1 MSRSHRWT
9 TLALLLA
16 AVSSLVAGCADERDP
31 VNRVQPYAL
40 DKAHFIGEDFASTA
54 DDPEF
59 WSQTMIID
67 VPYGSTHD
75 GLFTSWWAPTVR
87 IRWQITEEL
96 LLGRLAYE
104 RIANGDG
111 TGMGGPTED
120 GQIVVAYPIES
131 HFDIVRQYNP
141 TTGEEINVIE
151 ENTYDRPWNERQYFR
166 VDWSRSLNTGSYD
179 FDTLSG
185 LGVMGAYDFEPMD
198 YDVTD
203 PSDPNAPVFDLEHG
217 YFDIT
222 NKVLASPQVIDIS
235 HLGWGYSTL
244 PQCWF
249 DGDFMGGTFP
259 WGNCNP
265 TEVTIRQSFLRVEDR
280 DFQPLDWDG
289 WRFQAF
295 GGLTEHRL
303 GFARNYGMSDD
314 MWHRFLDHHNIWDRS
329 HYYADPVN
337 MTGPIPCYT
346 AETTPWGAD
355 PHRDA
360 DRDGTEDE
368 CAAAGPGSQC
378 DVFTQKC
385 TLPYAQ
391 RTAHPT
397 VLYYAE
403 GSNPEYFA
411 STADAAHDWDVALRA
426 AVRTAQYAECRATGG
441 DQESCVE
448 RFPIWFGQMDDYQDA
463 TWLFAEVDKCRNG
476 WAYERESNCDTLADR
491 LGRERDMD
499 PGVIDVAKMDEMYV
513 LCHSPVEA
521 GDPEVC
527 GGPRLPAGTTAEQ
540 CQYAYRDGA
549 ADAELLATCRAALNV
564 RKGDL
569 RYNKV
574 VVVWGPQTLS
584 PWGFGADSVDPLT
597 GEVVATNTTFWSH
610 LTDYIAQDT
619 VDKLRFLKGE
629 LDADDVTE
637 AEYVRNWAQAAE
649 SAARD
654 GVLPLMSRSQL
665 ADRLAA
671 FGGAADAAA
680 IPAAVPPDVMADVQQ
695 LNRALQGVRAS
706 IGAPSTT
713 AATYEAR
720 RQAARGTQFEAELM
734 TPMVQQYAGVAGMPI
749 DQGTMDLASPL
760 RGGSPE
766 LRLKLQRLK
775 EEAYAERGICMMGP
789 REAEAPFSLAG
800 LADILQ
806 QKFGEF
812 SRRDSLEVQAERAEK
827 MRRYIAYRMHRAGI
841 SHEFGHSVGL
851 RHNFVGSS
859 DAYMYRPQY
868 WQLRTKNGTVTEP
881 CTELTPN
888 GESCVGPRWFDP
900 VTDEES
906 ENLIWMWTLA
916 SIMDYAGEYTQ
927 DFLGPAVWDFAGAR
941 MFYGDTV
948 AVNPDPEYLVTTAKG
963 RAALDKMD
971 NFGGILGIR
980 HSLADDDPLTN
991 DDYHYSQLHNK
1002 LGMIRD
1008 CVEVD
1013 PWLFEPPDWNEELFG
1028 EWHPL
1033 LDGLIVQVDGRWTR
1047 CRQPK
1052 VDYVPWTVQRFPTI
1066 GEAGQYYR
1074 GGPSIDRQGRTRVPY
1089 GFGTDSWADLGNVS
1103 VYRHDNGAD
1112 PYEIFNFLIT
1122 SQETWQVF
1130 ETYRRNRMAFSVRGV
1145 ADRLFGRYAAKIRDG
1160 AKGLGLIRNIYE
1172 DYALEDG
1179 LHFGTLWPYIAT
1191 FFPENVLAAGL
1202 AFDQFVRQAA
1212 RPEVGPHFK
1221 RPWESFLRSS
1231 RDTVDNPGGTKVII
1245 PNGITAVDGTA
1256 SFGGKLVENML
1267 SEDHGEYDSWYTM
1280 NAGSYYDKMYV
1291 AILMAESVDNYIS
1304 STRNDFVD
1312 PRYRATSLADLF
1324 PDGYRRW
1331 LANALTGDEAL
1342 KGPRV
1347 IADEDG
1353 DPIVD
1358 FERYSRGPIGWTS
1371 WWTDEPEVCFAAEQ
1385 TTLCSAYHMP
1395 TSDPFHPLAPEHT
1408 AVLDPQLG
1416 WEQQKFLIAW
1426 TMLFL
1431 FENEEL
1437 SWLDQMRIY
1446 EKGADP
1452 DPDLRQYVE
1461 FHSPY
1466 GKVYVAQT
1474 FGKEVI
1480 FGKTVQK
1487 GIAARVLEW
1496 ANELLAKAYVTVD
1509 GPDLDGDT
1517 LPDWPELVYADGTGR
1532 PIVKW
1537 DSNVRYI
1544 EPDGSEHPEGIP
1556 GCNATENFACDCSSN
1571 LSCMQLQRYVSI
1583 PAYLREAV
1591 YAYQLGDPER
1601 RGVWD

>member
-1 MSRSHRWT
+1 MCAT
-9 TLALLLA
+9 LLA
-16 AVSSLVAGCADERDP
+16 ALAALAGCADEREA

-40 DKAHFIGEDFASTA
+40 DKTHFIGQDFVDTA

-104 RIANGDG
+104 RIENGDH
-111 TGMGGPTED
+111 TGLGGPTQD
-120 GQIVVAYPIES
+120 GVIVIAFPIES

-151 ENTYDRPWNERQYFR
+151 ENTYDRPWNERRYFR

-179 FDTLSG
+179 FDTLAG
-185 LGVMGAYDFEPMD
+185 LGIMGAYDFEPMD
-198 YDVTD
+198 YDITD
-203 PSDPNAPVFDLEHG
+203 PADPDAPVFDLEHG

-222 NKVLASPQVIDIS
+222 SKVLASPQKIDIS
-235 HLGWGYSTL
+235 HLGWGYNEL

-249 DGDFMGGTFP
+249 DGDFMNGTYP
-259 WGNCNP
+259 WGNCSP

-289 WRFQAF
+289 YRFQAF
-295 GGLTEHRL
+295 GGLTEQRL

-314 MWHRFLDHHNIWDRS
+314 MWHRFLDYHNIWERS
-329 HYYADPVN
+329 HYYADPTN
-337 MTGPIPCYT
+337 MTGAVPCYT
-346 AETTPWGAD
+346 PETTPYGAD
-355 PHRDA
+355 PHRDS
-360 DRDGTEDE
+360 DPRDGTEDE

-378 DVFTQKC
+378 DVFSQKC
-385 TLPYAQ
+385 TLPYAE
-391 RTAHPT
+391 RTPKPQ

-403 GSNPEYFA
+403 GSNPEYFD

-441 DQESCVE
+441 DQEACAG

-463 TWLFAEVDKCRNG
+463 SWLFAEVDKCRNG
-476 WAYERESNCDTLADR
+476 VAYASERNCDALADR

-499 PGVIDVAKMDEMYV
+499 PAVIDMAKMDELYV
-513 LCHSPVEA
+513 LCHSPVQA
-521 GDPEVC
+521 DDPEVC
-527 GGPRLPAGTTAEQ
+527 GGPRLAAGVTAEQ
-540 CQYAYRDGA
+540 CQLVYRDGTTS
-549 ADAELLATCRAALNV
+549 DPLYDTCRAALNV

-574 VVVWGPQTLS
+574 VVVWDPQTLS

-610 LTDYIAQDT
+610 VTDLYAQLW
-619 VDKLRFLKGE
+619 VDELRFLKGE
-629 LDADDVTE
+629 LTAEDVTE
-637 AEYVRNWAQAAE
+637 AEYVRNWAQASE
-649 SAARD
+649 SAARG
-654 GVLPLMSRSQL
+654 GVAPLLSRAQL
-665 ADRLAA
+665 QDRLAA
-671 FGGAADAAA
+671 FSGVADAAA
-680 IPAAVPPDVMADVQQ
+680 IPATLPPDALQEVRQ

-706 IGAPSTT
+706 VTAPNSTD
-713 AATYEAR
+713 ATYSAR

-734 TPMVQQYAGVAGMPI
+734 TPMVQQYSGVAGMPI
-749 DQGTMDLASPL
+749 DDGVMELASPL
-760 RGGSPE
+760 RGGNPE
-766 LRLKLQRLK
+766 LRLRLQQLK
-775 EEAYAERGICMMGP
+775 EEAYAERGMCLMGP
-789 REAEAPFSLAG
+789 REAEAPFSLG
-800 LADILQ
+800 SVADILQ
-806 QKFGEF
+806 AKFGEF
-812 SRRDSLEVQAERAEK
+812 SRRDSAAVQAERAEK
-827 MRRYIAYRMHRAGI
+827 MRKYIAYRMHRSGI
-841 SHEFGHSVGL
+841 SHEFGHSIGL

-859 DAYMYRPQY
+859 DAFMYRPQY
-868 WQLRTKNGTVTEP
+868 WQLRTKDGTVTEP
-881 CTELTPN
+881 CTELSPG
-888 GESCVGPRWFDP
+888 GEACVGPRWFDP
-900 VTDEES
+900 VSDEES
-906 ENLIWMWTLA
+906 ENLIWMWSHG
-916 SIMDYAGEYTQ
+916 SIMDYPGEYAQ

-948 AVNPDPEYLVTTAKG
+948 AVSPDPEYRFSQPKG

-980 HSLADDDPLTN
+980 HSLADDDPETN
-991 DDYHYSQLHNK
+991 DDYHYSQLQTK
-1002 LGMIRD
+1002 LGMITD
-1008 CVEVD
+1008 CQEVD
-1013 PWLFEPPDWNEELFG
+1013 PELFRPAGWNTELFG
-1028 EWHPL
+1028 EWHPV
-1033 LDGLIVQVDGRWTR
+1033 LDGLIVRVDGRYTR
-1047 CRQPK
+1047 CKQPK
-1052 VDYVPWTVQRFPTI
+1052 VDYVQWTQQRFPTVA
-1066 GEAGQYYR
+1066 EAGQYYR
-1074 GGPSIDRQGRTRVPY
+1074 GGPSIDRDGRTRIPY

-1130 ETYRRNRMAFSVRGV
+1130 ATYRRNRMAFSVKGA
-1145 ADRLFGRYAAKIRDG
+1145 ADGIFARYGAKIRDG
-1160 AKGLGLIRNIYE
+1160 AKGLGLIKNIYE

-1179 LHFGTLWPYIAT
+1179 MHAGTLWPYIAT
-1191 FFPENVLAAGL
+1191 LFPENVVAAGL
-1202 AFDQFVRQAA
+1202 AFDHFVRQAA
-1212 RPEVGPHFK
+1212 RPEVGPHFF
-1221 RPWESFLRSS
+1221 RPWEGFLRSA

-1256 SFGGKLVENML
+1256 SPGGKLVENML
-1267 SEDHGEYDSWYTM
+1267 SEDHGEYDSYYTL
-1280 NAGSYYDKMYV
+1280 NAGSYYDKMFT
-1291 AILMAESVDNYIS
+1291 AILMAESVDNFIS

-1312 PRYRATSLADLF
+1312 PRYRAVSLADLF
-1324 PDGYRRW
+1324 PDGFRRW
-1331 LANALTGDEAL
+1331 FANALTGDEVL

-1353 DPIVD
+1353 DPLVD
-1358 FERYSRGPIGWTS
+1358 FENYSEGPIGWTS
-1371 WWTDEPEVCFAAEQ
+1371 WWTAEPEVCFPAEQ
-1385 TTLCSAYHMP
+1385 TTVCSSYDLP
-1395 TSDPFHPLAPEHT
+1395 TSDPFHPLAPAHT

-1431 FENEEL
+1431 FENEEMN
-1437 SWLDQMRIY
+1437 WLDLMRVY

-1452 DPDLRQYVE
+1452 DPGLRQYLE
-1461 FHSPY
+1461 FHSPD

-1480 FGKTVQK
+1480 FGKTVQQ
-1487 GIAARVLEW
+1487 GVAARVLEW
-1496 ANELLAKAYVTVD
+1496 ANELLVKAYETAD

-1517 LPDWPELVYADGTGR
+1517 LADWPELVYAPGTGR

-1537 DSNVRYI
+1537 DPNVRYI
-1544 EPDGSEHPEGIP
+1544 APDGSEHPEGIP
-1556 GCNATENFACDCSSN
+1556 GCNATENLACDCSSN
-1571 LSCMQLQRYVSI
+1571 LSCVLLQRYLSI